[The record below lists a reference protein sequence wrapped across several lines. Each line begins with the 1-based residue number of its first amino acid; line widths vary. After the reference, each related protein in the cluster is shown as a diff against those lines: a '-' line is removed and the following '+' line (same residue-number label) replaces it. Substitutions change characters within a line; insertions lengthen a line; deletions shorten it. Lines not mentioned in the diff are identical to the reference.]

1 MKLYWLDC
9 TVVFRKCQFIEK
21 KISKTKKTIILPHD
35 HTKILSVIGGK
46 IMKCLVALLLVL
58 ACVISVG
65 VCAAQMQNYP
75 DGIYRGFYYEGGIE
89 QIAIQFEI
97 KDNLFSSIV
106 YRGVKYKDGDYMI
119 EDASDAQ
126 KAALRQYRQ
135 LADYLIGKGVDAIDA
150 LYMPYDIVDDVD
162 AVTTATMQSSKLIS
176 ALWDGLNRRPYK
188 LVDTSRLPQ
197 TTSYQDGVYR
207 GSYMEDGYEQ
217 VALEF
222 ELRDNCFVSLSYRTL
237 RYDGVDY
244 LAQELSE
251 PHVQAAGQ
259 FDELIGYLVGKPV
272 SAVNDL
278 YLPGKFVSDT
288 DAFSG
293 ATIRAPKVISAV
305 WDGLNRHAYRID
317 KR

>member
-1 MKLYWLDC
+1 MRHLFA
-9 TVVFRKCQFIEK
+9 V
-21 KISKTKKTIILPHD
+21 
-35 HTKILSVIGGK
+35 
-46 IMKCLVALLLVL
+46 LLVL
-58 ACVISVG
+58 LC
-65 VCAAQMQNYP
+65 VCACAVCAGAAPEYP

-89 QIAIQFEI
+89 QIAIQFELR
-97 KDNLFSSIV
+97 DGTFTSIV

-135 LADYLIGKGVDAIDA
+135 MADYLIGKGVDAIDK
-150 LYMPYDIVDDVD
+150 LYTPYEIVEDVD
-162 AVTTATMQSSKLIS
+162 SVTTATIQSSKLIS

-197 TTSYQDGVYR
+197 MTSYANGTYR
-207 GSYMEDGYEQ
+207 GSYMEDGYAQ

-222 ELRDNCFVSLSYRTL
+222 TIRDNCITAITYRTL
-237 RYDGVDY
+237 AYKGVDY
-244 LAQELSE
+244 LSEELTEMEAQ
-251 PHVQAAGQ
+251 VADQ
-259 FDELIGYLVGKPV
+259 FKALIAYLVGKPI

-278 YLPGKFVSDT
+278 YQPGNIVPDT
-288 DAFSG
+288 DALSG

-317 KR
+317 